1 MIVTATASG
10 SSSSSS
16 STSAIEMKETVT
28 HVDLGN
34 AQTFVLLF
42 PEILGVRTCRDRGQ
56 SCKAL
61 GPQALRL
68 RWTPLWLPEGLLLS
82 IGS

>member
-1 MIVTATASG
+1 MT
-10 SSSSSS
+10 
-16 STSAIEMKETVT
+16 ETVT
-28 HVDLGN
+28 NVDLGN
-34 AQTFVLLF
+34 AQTFAVLF

-61 GPQALRL
+61 GLQALHL
-68 RWTPLWLPEGLLLS
+68 RWTPLWLREGLLLS